1 MPSDIVG
8 AIQRNRKGLGKE
20 NIKLFYRSSA
30 KDRRDAVVNKVNL
43 VQCSQQG
50 QCVSGK
56 EHVVGR
62 KLFESCPVAP
72 HSVWLPHGPESAVHL
87 VAQPRP
93 KGRCGCYRI
102 KDKRDQ
108 SRQTTCERMPG
119 KSDVFFNH

>member
-1 MPSDIVG
+1 MSP
-8 AIQRNRKGLGKE
+8 
-20 NIKLFYRSSA
+20 
-30 KDRRDAVVNKVNL
+30 

-72 HSVWLPHGPESAVHL
+72 HFVWLPHGTESAVHL
-87 VAQPRP
+87 VAQPHP
-93 KGRCGCYRI
+93 KGHCGCYRI

-119 KSDVFFNH
+119 KSDVFFKKESRDPPIRPQKHSLPCCNH